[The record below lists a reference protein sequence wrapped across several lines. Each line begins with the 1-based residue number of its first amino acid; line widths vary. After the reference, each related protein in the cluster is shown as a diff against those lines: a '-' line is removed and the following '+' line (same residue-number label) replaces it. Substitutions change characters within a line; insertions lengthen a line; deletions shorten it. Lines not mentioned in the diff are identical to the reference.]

1 MKRKFKAV
9 DPHALTDDE
18 IIIIG
23 DMLKTAHAT
32 ARTETARQSHVVTQF
47 VSCADGIIA
56 ARVVAKAMGR

>member
-32 ARTETARQSHVVTQF
+32 ARTETARQAHVVTQF
-47 VSCADGIIA
+47 IDDADRILA
-56 ARVVAKAMGR
+56 RRVVDKAMGR

>member
-9 DPHALTDDE
+9 NPHALTDDE

-47 VSCADGIIA
+47 IDDADRILA
-56 ARVVAKAMGR
+56 RRVVDKAIGR

>member
-18 IIIIG
+18 VIIIG
-23 DMLKTAHAT
+23 DMLKTAQAT

-47 VSCADGIIA
+47 ISCADGIVA
-56 ARVVAKAMGR
+56 ARVIAKATGR

>member
-47 VSCADGIIA
+47 VSCADYIIA